1 MTMAM
6 GCLSFLKLKNL
17 RCNVV
22 MGCWIVHITCL
33 LSAAL
38 SVYAWQPPKLQI
50 QPITAARS
58 TTILKAAHHSQLLEF
73 FQKKNK
79 DTINSVE
86 DFDQDL
92 AAEIE
97 DALLSAGFTEK
108 LSSVAVSPQ
117 DEQPTI
123 SAVASVSEFTSSD
136 ESQEYSAKQILHA
149 PVQIKALKIDTTPPH
164 TSLAQVMANQL
175 NIDLSCVTPS
185 NTKKIT
191 ASDVEYHAWKMSQP
205 PCTPEALA
213 RAHQLGLDLNAL
225 YDDDDREYVMQL
237 SDVRLYE
244 ENSRSLRLVSQKRR
258 GASKTND
265 NSKTKQR
272 MKKLSAIDE
281 RMEKR
286 MGILAK
292 KLGNVA
298 GGIAKTVILQT
309 SDVAL
314 VNIEKK
320 VEPEFKSVEDFDP
333 ALAMEIQQALMSA
346 DIGNET
352 NSHQIGSAESLQVED
367 VVGDVDAGPIPDIE
381 SVQEFDATLA
391 FEIQDAITDSNS
403 ENNSHAQS
411 FEADKQAQQQIY
423 DIESGVNDEHGTLQ
437 SATDIDADT
446 QAELQTIHKSM
457 TVAQIKEQL
466 RAHGVKS
473 CGKKSELAQRLHTLK
488 TLQSMTVEQLKQ
500 GLREQGLKVGG
511 KKADLVERLIYAK
524 ENEKKT
530 DGSLFFVDMQ

>member
-1 MTMAM
+1 M
-6 GCLSFLKLKNL
+6 GCL
-17 RCNVV
+17 
-22 MGCWIVHITCL
+22 IVHLTCL
-33 LSAAL
+33 FSAAL

-50 QPITAARS
+50 QPIRS

-73 FQKKNK
+73 FHKKNK
-79 DTINSVE
+79 HTINSVE

-97 DALLSAGFTEK
+97 DALLSAGVTEK
-108 LSSVAVSPQ
+108 LSSVAVSSQ

-123 SAVASVSEFTSSD
+123 SAAASVSEFTSSD
-136 ESQEYSAKQILHA
+136 ETQVFSEKQILHA
-149 PVQIKALKIDTTPPH
+149 PVQTKAPEIDTNPPH

-185 NTKKIT
+185 NAKKIT

-213 RAHQLGLDLNAL
+213 RAHQMGLDLNAL
-225 YDDDDREYVMQL
+225 YDDDDREYIMQL
-237 SDVRLYE
+237 SDVRLFE
-244 ENSRSLRLVSQKRR
+244 ENSTSLRLVSQKRR

-265 NSKTKQR
+265 NFKTKQR

-320 VEPEFKSVEDFDP
+320 VEPEFNSVEDFDP
-333 ALAMEIQQALMSA
+333 ALAMEIQEALMSA
-346 DIGNET
+346 NVGNE
-352 NSHQIGSAESLQVED
+352 NNVHQVGSAESLQSIED
-367 VVGDVDAGPIPDIE
+367 LVADVDAEPTSDIE

-391 FEIQDAITDSNS
+391 FEIQETITDSSS
-403 ENNSHAQS
+403 ESKTHAQS
-411 FEADKQAQQQIY
+411 FEPDKPPQQIY
-423 DIESGVNDEHGTLQ
+423 DIESCANDEHGTVQ
-437 SATDIDADT
+437 SPSDTDAGT
-446 QAELQTIHKSM
+446 EVELQTIHKSM
-457 TVAQIKEQL
+457 TVAEIKDQL
-466 RAHGVKS
+466 RVHGVKS
-473 CGKKSELAQRLHTLK
+473 CGKKRELAQRLHTLK
-488 TLQSMTVEQLKQ
+488 ALQSMTVEQLKQ
-500 GLREQGLKVGG
+500 DLRKQGLKVGG
-511 KKADLVERLIYAK
+511 KKAELVERLIYAK

-530 DGSLFFVDMQ
+530 DGSLFFIDMQ